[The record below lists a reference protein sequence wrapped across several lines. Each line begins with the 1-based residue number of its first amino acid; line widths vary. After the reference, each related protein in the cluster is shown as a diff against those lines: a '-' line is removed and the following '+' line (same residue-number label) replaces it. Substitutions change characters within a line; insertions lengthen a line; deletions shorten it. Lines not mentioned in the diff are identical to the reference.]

1 MTADDLRVGL
11 AERYGQEHDY
21 ELLTD
26 SQKAFLLHWK
36 IKDNADSVGD
46 LTVHLKSIT
55 KQEDTTLLTLLDHF
69 EGDSIRSKGGPG
81 GYKRSRITQYNNLL
95 ELTEFPTSIDNYTFA
110 FTLKDDSK
118 IQVKYQFSVD
128 RP

>member
-1 MTADDLRVGL
+1 MSTDNLITGL

-26 SQKAFLLHWK
+26 AQKAFLSHWK
-36 IKDNADSVGD
+36 IKDNTDGVGD
-46 LTVHLKSIT
+46 LTVHLNSIA
-55 KQEDTTLLTLLDHF
+55 KQEETTLVTLLDHF
-69 EGDSIRSKGGPG
+69 EGTSMRSKGGPG
-81 GYKRSRITQYNNLL
+81 GYKRNRINEYNNILK
-95 ELTEFPTSIDNYTFA
+95 LTEFPESIDDYTFV